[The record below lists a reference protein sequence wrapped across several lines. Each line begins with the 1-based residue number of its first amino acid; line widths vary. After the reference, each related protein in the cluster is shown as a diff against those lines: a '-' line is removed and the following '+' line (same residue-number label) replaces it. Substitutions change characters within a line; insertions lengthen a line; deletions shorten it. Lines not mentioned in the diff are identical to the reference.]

1 MDDNI
6 VTKELEESAINL
18 LKGFDVSFDMA
29 VGDRL
34 QPTRV
39 NVRDVFLA
47 EERMGK
53 GNSFFHLLFVYNLI
67 PNHSR

>member
-53 GNSFFHLLFVYNLI
+53 GNSFFTYYSFI
-67 PNHSR
+67 T